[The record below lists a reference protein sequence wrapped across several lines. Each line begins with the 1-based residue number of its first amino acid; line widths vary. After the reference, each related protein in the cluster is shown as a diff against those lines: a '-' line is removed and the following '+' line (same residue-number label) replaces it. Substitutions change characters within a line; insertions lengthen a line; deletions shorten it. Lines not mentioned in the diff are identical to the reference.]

1 MQQVL
6 KSRAFLHN
14 YAEMRATENM
24 RRTSLDC
31 GECDAPN
38 MILPMQAEPKTWG
51 LCEYRTKRELLTLRF
66 MCWVA
71 LPACALAALYLNLS
85 VG

>member
-6 KSRAFLHN
+6 KSRAFLQD
-14 YAEMRATENM
+14 YARAQAVRAAM
-24 RRTSLDC
+24 DC